1 MEDVI
6 RENMKHVLSNAMADA
21 IHRRA
26 ADKVATFGEDL
37 ETHLELAEREIG
49 AMPFLDALSL
59 IVDEI

>member
-6 RENMKHVLSNAMADA
+6 RENMKHILVNAMADA
-21 IHRRA
+21 IYRRA
-26 ADKVATFGEDL
+26 TNKTESFGEDL
-37 ETHLELAEREIG
+37 EPLLEAAAREIG